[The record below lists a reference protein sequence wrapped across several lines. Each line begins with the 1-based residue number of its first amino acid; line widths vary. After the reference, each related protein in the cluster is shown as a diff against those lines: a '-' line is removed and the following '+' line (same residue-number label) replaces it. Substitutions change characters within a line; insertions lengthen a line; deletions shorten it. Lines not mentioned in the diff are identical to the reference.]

1 MLNIF
6 WKNTTIKLTLINSH
20 DSGEESQN
28 ISFSDEEI
36 VIDFDEKQEE
46 SEEYYEDV
54 IFQTGKRSSS
64 LTVIHFWE
72 SNSENTGGP
81 PLTRLSLLRIPLP
94 PFLAYERASGGFSR

>member
-1 MLNIF
+1 MDQYVLKKPASQTNCLNL
-6 WKNTTIKLTLINSH
+6 KNSTIKLTLINSH

-64 LTVIHFWE
+64 LTVIHF
-72 SNSENTGGP
+72 
-81 PLTRLSLLRIPLP
+81 
-94 PFLAYERASGGFSR
+94 